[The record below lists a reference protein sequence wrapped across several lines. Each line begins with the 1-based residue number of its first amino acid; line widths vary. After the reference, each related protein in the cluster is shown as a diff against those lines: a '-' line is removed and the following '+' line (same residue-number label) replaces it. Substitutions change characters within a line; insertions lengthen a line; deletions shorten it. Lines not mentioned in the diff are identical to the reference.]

1 MYVCVKKNMC
11 VQKSFLIAYFGKK
24 EKKKCRF
31 GCGLGLID
39 KAGSR
44 FGKRFPSIG
53 TSRFG
58 GPYQ

>member
-1 MYVCVKKNMC
+1 MYVC
-11 VQKSFLIAYFGKK
+11 AK
-24 EKKKCRF
+24 EFPDCLLWEKRKRKYRF
-31 GCGLGLID
+31 GCGLGLVD

-53 TSRFG
+53 TSRLG